1 MDLGHT
7 AASNECA
14 DLVPPAQQTSCTV
27 HCLPS
32 FLLSWPLARALAL
45 ASWSGLSEAS
55 AGGAIIVALALV
67 LVLGVA
73 VWLDVC
79 EVVAVTAGVWVLSL
93 PPGRA

>member
-1 MDLGHT
+1 VDLGHT
-7 AASNECA
+7 AASNEPA

-55 AGGAIIVALALV
+55 AGGAIIVALV

-73 VWLDVC
+73 FWLDVC

-93 PPGRA
+93 LPGRA